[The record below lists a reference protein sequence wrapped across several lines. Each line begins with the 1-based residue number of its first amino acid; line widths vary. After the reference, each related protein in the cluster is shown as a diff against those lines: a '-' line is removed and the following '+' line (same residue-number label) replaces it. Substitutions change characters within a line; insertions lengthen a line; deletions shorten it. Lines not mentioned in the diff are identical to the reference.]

1 MKAII
6 LAAGK
11 GTRLNGGGLKPK
23 CLYEVAGQTL
33 LDRQLAALLE
43 AGLNEIVI
51 VVGYEAESIR
61 RECP

>member
-33 LDRQLAALLE
+33 LERQLAALLE
-43 AGLNEIVI
+43 A
-51 VVGYEAESIR
+51 
-61 RECP
+61 